1 MLLARMRKIFLQQN
15 LPSADMP
22 PVVRRHDFSLR
33 DLRRVCYF
41 LVTTSWVF
49 AKEAGADFLMMKRR
63 EFITLLGGAAAWPLA
78 SGAQQQ
84 PAMPVIGFLNIASP
98 RAFAGFVAAFHRG
111 LNAGGYVEG
120 RNVAIEYRWAEG
132 DYDRLREQAAD
143 LVGRQVAVIVA
154 TGGTTTALLAKNA
167 TETIP
172 ILFISGANPVDE
184 GLVTSFSRPE
194 GNATGVSVYT
204 SELVGKRLQLL
215 RELLPGGAMIAL
227 LGNPTSV
234 VHKLETKGLN
244 QAMDAAGLQL
254 LILEVTAESG
264 FEAAFASAVQ
274 QRVGGL
280 LVSADAFFTSKRDQI
295 IEFAARHRLPA
306 AYPWREY
313 VLAGGLMSYGA
324 SIPDAYRLIGDYTA
338 RILKGAKPADLPV
351 QQPTTF
357 DLVLNL
363 KTANSLG
370 LQIPATLLAT
380 ADEVI
385 E

>member
-1 MLLARMRKIFLQQN
+1 
-15 LPSADMP
+15 
-22 PVVRRHDFSLR
+22 
-33 DLRRVCYF
+33 
-41 LVTTSWVF
+41 
-49 AKEAGADFLMMKRR
+49 MKRR
-63 EFITLLGGAAAWPLA
+63 AFITLLGGAAAAWPLA
-78 SGAQQQ
+78 ARAQQ
-84 PAMPVIGFLNIASP
+84 PAMPVVGFLNIASP

-132 DYDRLREQAAD
+132 DFDRLREQAAD
-143 LVGRQVAVIVA
+143 LVRRHVAVLVA

-184 GLVTSFSRPE
+184 GLVTSFSRPG

-204 SELVGKRLQLL
+204 SQLVGKRLELL
-215 RELLPGGAMIAL
+215 RELLPGGAIIAL
-227 LGNPTSV
+227 LGNPTGV
-234 VHKLETKGLN
+234 VHKLETKDLN
-244 QAMDAAGLQL
+244 QVMNAAGLQL
-254 LILEVTAESG
+254 LVLEVTDESG

-274 QRVGGL
+274 QRAGGL

-313 VLAGGLMSYGA
+313 ALADGLMSYGA

-338 RILKGAKPADLPV
+338 RILNGAKPADLPV

-357 DLVLNL
+357 NLVLNL

>member
-1 MLLARMRKIFLQQN
+1 MR
-15 LPSADMP
+15 
-22 PVVRRHDFSLR
+22 
-33 DLRRVCYF
+33 
-41 LVTTSWVF
+41 
-49 AKEAGADFLMMKRR
+49 RR
-63 EFITLLGGAAAWPLA
+63 EFITLLGSAAVLWPLA
-78 SGAQQQ
+78 ARAQQ
-84 PAMPVIGFLNIASP
+84 PAMPVVGFLNIASP

-132 DYDRLREQAAD
+132 DFDRLREQAAD
-143 LVGRQVAVIVA
+143 LVRRHVAVLVA

-167 TETIP
+167 TATIP
-172 ILFISGANPVDE
+172 VLFISGANPVDE

-194 GNATGVSVYT
+194 GNTTGVSVYT

-215 RELLPGGAMIAL
+215 RELLPRGAMVAL
-227 LGNPTSV
+227 LGNPTGV
-234 VHKLETKGLN
+234 VHKRETKDLE
-244 QAMDAAGLQL
+244 QAADAAGLQL

-264 FEAAFASAVQ
+264 FEAAFASVLQ
-274 QRVGGL
+274 QRAGGL
-280 LVSADAFFTSKRDQI
+280 FVSADAFFTSKRDQI

-313 VLAGGLMSYGA
+313 ALAGGLMSYGA
-324 SIPDAYRLIGDYTA
+324 SIPDAYRLIGDYAA
-338 RILKGAKPADLPV
+338 RILKGANPGDLPV

-357 DLVLNL
+357 DLVLNV
-363 KTANSLG
+363 KTAKALG
-370 LQIPATLLAT
+370 LQIPATLLAI

>member
-1 MLLARMRKIFLQQN
+1 VN
-15 LPSADMP
+15 
-22 PVVRRHDFSLR
+22 RRR
-33 DLRRVCYF
+33 
-41 LVTTSWVF
+41 
-49 AKEAGADFLMMKRR
+49 
-63 EFITLLGGAAAWPLA
+63 FITLLGGAAAAWPLA
-78 SGAQQQ
+78 AQAQQ
-84 PAMPVIGFLNIASP
+84 PAMPVVGVLNIASP

-132 DYDRLREQAAD
+132 DFDRLREQAAD
-143 LVGRQVAVIVA
+143 LVRRHVAVLVA

-167 TETIP
+167 TATIP
-172 ILFISGANPVDE
+172 VLFISGANPVDE
-184 GLVTSFSRPE
+184 GLATSFSRPE

-215 RELLPGGAMIAL
+215 RELLPRGAMVAL
-227 LGNPTSV
+227 LGNPTGV
-234 VHKLETKGLN
+234 VHKRETKDLE
-244 QAMDAAGLQL
+244 QAADAAGLQL

-264 FEAAFASAVQ
+264 FEAAFASVLQ
-274 QRVGGL
+274 QRAGGL
-280 LVSADAFFTSKRDQI
+280 FVSADAFFTSKRDQI

-313 VLAGGLMSYGA
+313 ALAGGLMSYGA
-324 SIPDAYRLIGDYTA
+324 SIPDAYRLIGDYAA
-338 RILKGAKPADLPV
+338 RILKGANPGDLPV

-357 DLVLNL
+357 DLVLNV
-363 KTANSLG
+363 KTAKALG
-370 LQIPATLLAT
+370 LQIPATLLAI